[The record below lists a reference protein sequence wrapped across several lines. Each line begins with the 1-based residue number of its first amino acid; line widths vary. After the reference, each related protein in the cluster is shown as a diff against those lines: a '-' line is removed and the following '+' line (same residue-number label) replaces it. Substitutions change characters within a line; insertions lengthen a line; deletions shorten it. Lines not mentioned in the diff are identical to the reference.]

1 MQSLEILYETILK
14 NNTFFDRKQTITQK
28 KTIVYGPRKSGKTHL
43 IIDHLRHYE
52 KGSYL
57 YLDFSDDRLE
67 IDSLEENLSL
77 FVKKYPI
84 KLLVIEHFDFS
95 FPLPKTD
102 EIILSTIFTCKE
114 LEGFSKLTL
123 YPLDFEEFISFDKKH
138 SNIEHIFNLFAN
150 HGTFPQIVQYTESDY
165 HRTMQDMLH
174 VMLKDETAFLIYKRF
189 CELQSTKVTLFQIYN
204 QLKSTMKIS
213 KDKLYAITSNLIEQK
228 LLFLVEKHGQ
238 PSAAKKVFQIDFAL
252 KNALTFKKDFLKRFE
267 NMVFLELM
275 KRDKTIFYDDLI
287 DLYIPNEHLAVF
299 CIPFATDEVVQSKM
313 KKLTHTL
320 KSLHVNKVEI
330 ITLGNEESFV
340 LDTIQFSMLPF
351 WDWALQL

>member
-1 MQSLEILYETILK
+1 MQTLELIYETIYK
-14 NNTFFDRKQTITQK
+14 NNSFFDRKQTITQK

-43 IIDHLRHYE
+43 IIDHLSHYE
-52 KGSYL
+52 KGSFL
-57 YLDFSDDRLE
+57 YIDFSDNRLE
-67 IDSLEENLSL
+67 IDTLEENLSL

-95 FPLPKTD
+95 FPLPKID
-102 EIILSTIFTCKE
+102 EIVLSTILTCKT

-150 HGTFPQIVQYTESDY
+150 HGTFPQIVQYAESDH
-165 HRTMQDMLH
+165 HRAMQDMLH
-174 VMLKDETAFLIYKRF
+174 VIIKDETAFLIYKRF

-213 KDKLYAITSNLIEQK
+213 KDKLYAITAHLIEQK
-228 LLFLVEKHGQ
+228 LLFLVEKQGQ
-238 PSAAKKVFQIDFAL
+238 PSAARKVFQVDFAL

-267 NMVFLELM
+267 NMVFLELL

-287 DLYIPNEHLAVF
+287 DLYIPDEHLAIF
-299 CIPFATDEVVQSKM
+299 CIPFATDEVIQRKM
-313 KKLTHTL
+313 KKLTHTF
-320 KSLHVNKVEI
+320 KSLHVTRVEI
-330 ITLGNEESFV
+330 ITLGNEESFT
-340 LDTIQFSMLPF
+340 LETIHFSMLPF

>member
-1 MQSLEILYETILK
+1 MQSLEILYETIFK
-14 NNTFFDRKQTITQK
+14 NNLFFDRKKNITQK

-43 IIDHLRHYE
+43 IIDHLSHYE
-52 KGSYL
+52 KGSFL
-57 YLDFSDDRLE
+57 YIDFSDDRLE
-67 IDSLEENLSL
+67 IDSLEENLFL
-77 FVKKYPI
+77 FVKKHPI

-95 FPLPKTD
+95 FSLPKID
-102 EIILSTIFTCKE
+102 EIILTTIFTCKE

-150 HGTFPQIVQYTESDY
+150 HGTFPQIVQYTESDH
-165 HRTMQDMLH
+165 HRSMQDMLH
-174 VMLKDETAFLIYKRF
+174 VILKDETAFLIYKRF

-213 KDKLYAITSNLIEQK
+213 KDKLYAITANLIEQK
-228 LLFLVEKHGQ
+228 LLFLVEKQGQ
-238 PSAAKKVFQIDFAL
+238 PSAAKKVFQVDFAL

-267 NMVFLELM
+267 NMIFLELI
-275 KRDKTIFYDDLI
+275 KRDKTLFYDDLI
-287 DLYIPNEHLAVF
+287 DLYLPKEHLAVF
-299 CIPFATDEVVQSKM
+299 CIPFATDEVIQKKM
-313 KKLTHTL
+313 KKLTYTL

-340 LDTIQFSMLPF
+340 LDNISFSMLPF